1 MGWPKPTRG
10 ALDFSLRS
18 VQLFK
23 RGQLR
28 LLFSYVLPIARK
40 MRFPCWVR
48 QLTGLFD
55 ECLTHFLRELVRGMV
70 EAGSIPSRYTASTTA
85 RHLEAPSLFSSG
97 KARSPQTERDLCF
110 RKSPSFPSK
119 RTLRIWRDTTRKRA
133 RRNLA
138 SFDQSARPVSLL

>member
-70 EAGSIPSRYTASTTA
+70 EAGGIPRPHTASTPPGRFEEA
-85 RHLEAPSLFSSG
+85 RPCSSG
-97 KARSPQTERDLCF
+97 Q
-110 RKSPSFPSK
+110 
-119 RTLRIWRDTTRKRA
+119 
-133 RRNLA
+133 
-138 SFDQSARPVSLL
+138 ARPP